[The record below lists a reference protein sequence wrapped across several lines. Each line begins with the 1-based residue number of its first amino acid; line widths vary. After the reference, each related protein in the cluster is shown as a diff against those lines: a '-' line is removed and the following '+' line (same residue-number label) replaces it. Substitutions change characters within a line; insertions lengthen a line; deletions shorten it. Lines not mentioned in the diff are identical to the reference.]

1 MTLKNFILVAVGGT
15 IGSVLRYL
23 FAVTIKH
30 DSFPFATFTVNII
43 GSFLIGIIMGIASKY
58 AGFGEWRL
66 FLATGICG
74 GFTTF
79 SSFSWECI
87 NLLEQ
92 QRYLSFTYYLTGTLF
107 LGLVATLI
115 GYLIIKQF

>member
-1 MTLKNFILVAVGGT
+1 MTLKNFILVAVGGSV
-15 IGSVLRYL
+15 GSALRYL
-23 FAVTIKH
+23 FAVTVKH
-30 DSFPFATFTVNII
+30 ESFPFSTFIVNILGAFII
-43 GSFLIGIIMGIASKY
+43 GLIMGIASKH

-107 LGLVATLI
+107 LGLTATLI

>member
-1 MTLKNFILVAVGGT
+1 MMFRNFILVITGGS
-15 IGSVLRYL
+15 IGSACRYL
-23 FAVTIKH
+23 FSLLIKH
-30 DSFPFATFTVNII
+30 DSFPFATFTVNMI
-43 GSFLIGIIMGIASKY
+43 GSFLIGIIMGIASKH

-87 NLLEQ
+87 NMLEQ
-92 QRYLSFTYYLTGTLF
+92 QRYLSFTYYLTASIV
-107 LGLVATLI
+107 LGLVATI
-115 GYLIIKQF
+115 FGYLIIKQF

>member
-1 MTLKNFILVAVGGT
+1 MTLKNFILVAVGGSV
-15 IGSVLRYL
+15 GSVLRYL
-23 FAVTIKH
+23 FAVAIKH
-30 DSFPFATFTVNII
+30 ESFPFSTFIVNIL
-43 GSFLIGIIMGIASKY
+43 GSFIIGLIMGIASKHE
-58 AGFGEWRL
+58 GFGEWRL

-79 SSFSWECI
+79 SSFSWESI

-107 LGLVATLI
+107 LGLTATLI

>member
-1 MTLKNFILVAVGGT
+1 MTLKNFILVAVGGS

-30 DSFPFATFTVNII
+30 EYFPFSTFIVNIL
-43 GSFLIGIIMGIASKY
+43 GSFIIGLIMGIASKH

-79 SSFSWECI
+79 SSFSWESI

-107 LGLVATLI
+107 LGLTATLI